1 MNKRIVIGRQDIADF
16 PELNL
21 VEIPIKIDSGAY
33 TSSFHCHN
41 IEEFEDKGVK
51 KIKCNFLDPEHEQ
64 YHEKEFVFE
73 NYKIRKVKSSNGITE
88 ERYSVVTKI
97 EIFNQLLPIELTL
110 TERGSMRFHVLIGRK
125 FLSKKFVIDTA
136 LTDQSFK
143 KIIKNY
149 P

>member
-1 MNKRIVIGRQDIADF
+1 MNKKIVIGRQDIADF
-16 PELNL
+16 PDLKL

-41 IEEFEDKGVK
+41 IEEFIEKGVK

-143 KIIKNY
+143 KIIKFY